1 MQSFKVKVVQ
11 IFRVER
17 EIIID
22 VMAVSSEA
30 ACELVDTGDVDK
42 PDPSVWSDHWA
53 LEGEAVEPA

>member
-17 EIIID
+17 EVTMD
-22 VMAVSSEA
+22 VMAVSSEV

-42 PDPSVWSDHWA
+42 PDRSAWNDHWT
-53 LEGEAVEPA
+53 LESEAVEPA